1 MGQLVQDCLAVTA
14 ADMQTVWADPAF
26 LAEQEVGFPI
36 WTDPNG
42 EMGNLLTV
50 DGRRAAAAGLK
61 TRPTRETARDTIAWW
76 KTLPAERTAS
86 LRAGL
91 SPEREAELLATWNR
105 RGA

>member
-1 MGQLVQDCLAVTA
+1 VPAEKICPGIRHAVEPFVDA
-14 ADMQTVWADPAF
+14 
-26 LAEQEVGFPI
+26 VGLGWCFVEPRC
-36 WTDPNG
+36 
-42 EMGNLLTV
+42 
-50 DGRRAAAAGLK
+50 GRRAAAAGLK

-91 SPEREAELLATWNR
+91 SPEREAGLLATWNK